1 MKNHLEIFRKIENE
15 TASTLLAQTI
25 AANAIT
31 GKLNEVS
38 KIAESVDVA
47 LRETQTY
54 LHTQTNSL
62 DRKTDGNTS
71 IDSRGS
77 IDVSEIEQF
86 YCCVL
91 CISDSVTQI
100 IMFQELNSITKSST
114 EDESFVT
121 ASECTLTPHSHSSS
135 YETASEGGIMSPWWI
150 GMDRNSFETCSSSD
164 MDSEVP
170 SMQLLS
176 GVMSS
181 VTNSFYDS
189 DHSYLSAFQSPYN
202 SGEEI
207 DPISTEGPDT
217 IDEIQCSSDA
227 ADQADADSADV
238 LIKVSDDDS
247 GTFTNDRSSWSL
259 VTKHTVK
266 GCL

>member
-1 MKNHLEIFRKIENE
+1 
-15 TASTLLAQTI
+15 
-25 AANAIT
+25 
-31 GKLNEVS
+31 
-38 KIAESVDVA
+38 
-47 LRETQTY
+47 
-54 LHTQTNSL
+54 
-62 DRKTDGNTS
+62 
-71 IDSRGS
+71 
-77 IDVSEIEQF
+77 
-86 YCCVL
+86 
-91 CISDSVTQI
+91 
-100 IMFQELNSITKSST
+100 
-114 EDESFVT
+114 
-121 ASECTLTPHSHSSS
+121 
-135 YETASEGGIMSPWWI
+135 
-150 GMDRNSFETCSSSD
+150 

-207 DPISTEGPDT
+207 DQSLTDGPDT
-217 IDEIQCSSDA
+217 IDDDENPEAA
-227 ADQADADSADV
+227 ADQADSNSAVV

-247 GTFTNDRSSWSL
+247 GTFIDLTNDRSSWSL